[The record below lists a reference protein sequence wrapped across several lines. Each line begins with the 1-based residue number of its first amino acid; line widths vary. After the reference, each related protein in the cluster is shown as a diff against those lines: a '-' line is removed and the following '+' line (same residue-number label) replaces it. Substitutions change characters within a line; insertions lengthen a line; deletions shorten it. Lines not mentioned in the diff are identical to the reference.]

1 MEENAEKEGSC
12 PYCILIAIFLENIL
26 CAAVFIFVHVVEMI
40 FGSFEDVM
48 RYSQFY
54 FIYFIFYFL

>member
-26 CAAVFIFVHVVEMI
+26 CVAVLIFVHVVEMI

-48 RYSQFY
+48 RYSQF
-54 FIYFIFYFL
+54 